1 MINEYPVL
9 SSSEVNATTRT
20 LRSALSSHHRLGG
33 GPEQALEQVIALS
46 VVPPPAGAEMLS
58 SRLWRDGRLA
68 AAKKANQR
76 QGCNSTCIIKKT
88 LLIPFNLPA

>member
-1 MINEYPVL
+1 MIVEYPVL
-9 SSSEVNATTRT
+9 SSSKVNATTRT
-20 LRSALSSHHRLGG
+20 LRSALSSPHRPGG

-46 VVPPPAGAEMLS
+46 AGTAPAGAEMLS

-76 QGCNSTCIIKKT
+76 QG
-88 LLIPFNLPA
+88 